1 MKFHVFN
8 ALVFETE
15 YILKC
20 DTISLWKLMAETKQG
35 LNFCSQD
42 SQIYL
47 NLTFPW
53 KILFAKLTI
62 NFFFKTEKYQ
72 NSKYS

>member
-1 MKFHVFN
+1 MKFLVFN

-47 NLTFPW
+47 NLTF
-53 KILFAKLTI
+53 
-62 NFFFKTEKYQ
+62 
-72 NSKYS
+72 

>member
-1 MKFHVFN
+1 MKFLVFN
-8 ALVFETE
+8 ALVFFETE

-20 DTISLWKLMAETKQG
+20 DTISLWKLMAETKHG

-47 NLTFPW
+47 NLTF
-53 KILFAKLTI
+53 
-62 NFFFKTEKYQ
+62 
-72 NSKYS
+72 